1 MSNQETNLSQSEATQ
16 SVGSSSGNAQSVAF
30 SSFQIFSALLLGAI
44 VLFAVGFLP
53 MEAAHNAAHDVRHA
67 LAFPCH

>member
-1 MSNQETNLSQSEATQ
+1 MSTPLPSQITATEEAVVQ
-16 SVGSSSGNAQSVAF
+16 PRV
-30 SSFQIFSALLLGAI
+30 SFLFQNIAALILGTV

-53 MEAAHNAAHDVRHA
+53 MEAAHNAAHDTRHA

>member
-1 MSNQETNLSQSEATQ
+1 MSAHVSTNEQTLAAPKISLLSQNLA
-16 SVGSSSGNAQSVAF
+16 AMAF
-30 SSFQIFSALLLGAI
+30 GLL

-53 MEAAHNAAHDVRHA
+53 MGVAHNAAHDTRHA

>member
-1 MSNQETNLSQSEATQ
+1 MTTQVSANQ
-16 SVGSSSGNAQSVAF
+16 SVQVKPAVSTLTQNVAAL
-30 SSFQIFSALLLGAI
+30 IFGTL

-53 MEAAHNAAHDVRHA
+53 MEAAHNAAHDTRHA

>member
-1 MSNQETNLSQSEATQ
+1 MTAQVTTHSQIQAKPMVSLLAQNLA
-16 SVGSSSGNAQSVAF
+16 
-30 SSFQIFSALLLGAI
+30 ALGFGAI

-53 MEAAHNAAHDVRHA
+53 MEAAHNAAHDTRHA

>member
-1 MSNQETNLSQSEATQ
+1 MSTQVANNRAVVSKPAISLLTQNLA
-16 SVGSSSGNAQSVAF
+16 AMAF
-30 SSFQIFSALLLGAI
+30 GAI

-53 MEAAHNAAHDVRHA
+53 RDVAHNAAHDTRHA

>member
-1 MSNQETNLSQSEATQ
+1 MSDLSSTLAAP
-16 SVGSSSGNAQSVAF
+16 SVQANAKAG
-30 SSFQIFSALLLGAI
+30 LLWQTTAAAVLGLTL
-44 VLFAVGFLP
+44 LFAVGFMP

>member
-1 MSNQETNLSQSEATQ
+1 MSIKI
-16 SVGSSSGNAQSVAF
+16 SSGQEASAQSSASDQAQTKPVISVLA
-30 SSFQIFSALLLGAI
+30 QNAAALIFGVV

-53 MEAAHNAAHDVRHA
+53 MGVAHNAAHDTRHA